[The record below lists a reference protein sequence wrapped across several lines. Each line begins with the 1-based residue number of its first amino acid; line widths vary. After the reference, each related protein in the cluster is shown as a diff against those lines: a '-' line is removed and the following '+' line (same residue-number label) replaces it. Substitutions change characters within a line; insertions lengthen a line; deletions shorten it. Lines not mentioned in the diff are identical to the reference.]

1 MVFKDTVLI
10 LTFGYYEL
18 LGTANA
24 SINTQE
30 WSSFA
35 MEMFLL
41 VYLVFFVSGM
51 LISLVGR
58 RIEKSLLRF

>member
-1 MVFKDTVLI
+1 
-10 LTFGYYEL
+10 
-18 LGTANA
+18 
-24 SINTQE
+24 
-30 WSSFA
+30 

>member
-1 MVFKDTVLI
+1 
-10 LTFGYYEL
+10 L